1 MNSSKNDLLSLPAR
15 HRYAVLILLL
25 LLTAWLGSHALKL
38 TMQPGFLNEL
48 PTNHPYATTFHQYN
62 PLFGGSN
69 VVVITLHQPDGHIY
83 TAPFLNALRDLTGN
97 VLHINGVDPATVRS
111 LFTGNVT
118 YREVTEFGFDGSRVI
133 PKVYTGSADQ
143 VEAIRKNV
151 TLSREIGRS
160 VALDQQGALIRFEL
174 VERDPKTGGQLNY
187 REVGIALEQ
196 IRNTYQQAGLEVR
209 IIGFAPLVLAV
220 MAATKQ
226 VIMLLAGSWLI
237 LMLVVTLKTRRPLV
251 ALAITGAPALALVW
265 QLGGLKLLGHSIDPL
280 AMLTPFLTYLL
291 GVTIALLLYKNG
303 QGGAADNRQKTCST
317 MLRQGGLPTTLALVT
332 VMGTLSLSLFSDVP
346 LISNFVVSGL
356 VGAVALWFA
365 LLVALPNLLS
375 FSTPAEPANQTVVAD
390 KSQVVTAAVVVIL
403 IASVGAFARTQM
415 RIGDYGGS
423 GATQLSSGSQYNQ
436 DISAVLE
443 NYRFGV
449 DQITL
454 IAKAA
459 PDGCLEFDVLDTIDQ
474 LTWRLRDLPEVRSVF
489 GLPVY
494 MKLSTIGHHEGFL
507 RFFGYAREA
516 RANSVNTW
524 GTELRDKLYDQKC
537 GTMPLRIYPVDH
549 AGTTLTR
556 ILDTA
561 KQFAAEHAD
570 APVQFEFAIGNASIR
585 AAANDRVPTVEARF
599 LLGAAAMAVLA
610 IGLFS
615 LSPVKGLFSLLL
627 LVASASGI
635 YPALLLL
642 NQGLNLTT
650 LPAIALALCWSLTAA
665 AFASLAIDREQ
676 VCAIAHTSSFAALAT
691 AFALLPWVFSD
702 LRYQAETGTLLA
714 LLLLWFAA
722 INRYLLPRL
731 WRGKQT

>member
-507 RFFGYAREA
+507 R
-516 RANSVNTW
+516 
-524 GTELRDKLYDQKC
+524 
-537 GTMPLRIYPVDH
+537 
-549 AGTTLTR
+549 
-556 ILDTA
+556 
-561 KQFAAEHAD
+561 
-570 APVQFEFAIGNASIR
+570 
-585 AAANDRVPTVEARF
+585 
-599 LLGAAAMAVLA
+599 
-610 IGLFS
+610 
-615 LSPVKGLFSLLL
+615 
-627 LVASASGI
+627 
-635 YPALLLL
+635 
-642 NQGLNLTT
+642 
-650 LPAIALALCWSLTAA
+650 
-665 AFASLAIDREQ
+665 
-676 VCAIAHTSSFAALAT
+676 
-691 AFALLPWVFSD
+691 
-702 LRYQAETGTLLA
+702 
-714 LLLLWFAA
+714 
-722 INRYLLPRL
+722 
-731 WRGKQT
+731 